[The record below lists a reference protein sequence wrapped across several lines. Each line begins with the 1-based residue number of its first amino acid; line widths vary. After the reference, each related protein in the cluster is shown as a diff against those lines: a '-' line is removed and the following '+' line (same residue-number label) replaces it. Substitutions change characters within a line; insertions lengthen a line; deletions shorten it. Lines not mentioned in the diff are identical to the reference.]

1 VPGGKIIG
9 LTGKY
14 CAGKNYAAGLLAAR
28 GFPVLDVDKLG
39 HAAIESEGEAIL
51 ARFGPAILD
60 ADGRINRRLLG
71 ARVFGDPRELAAL
84 EAIVH
89 PAANRMTDQWIA
101 AQGGNSCVINAAL
114 LHRSSAFERLDAI
127 ILIKAPLPLRLY
139 RARKRDRLPWIQLIK
154 RFKSQRDFIPQY
166 FQKKTDI
173 YSVYNRGPRAC
184 LEKQMDRVISRI
196 GKE

>member
-51 ARFGPAILD
+51 SRFGPAILD
-60 ADGRINRRLLG
+60 EGGQINRRLLG

-101 AQGGNSCVINAAL
+101 AQGGRSCVINAAL

-127 ILIKAPLPLRLY
+127 ILIKAPFLLRLY
-139 RARKRDRLPWIQLIK
+139 RARKRDGLPWPQLVE
-154 RFKSQRDFIPQY
+154 RFKSQRDFMSQY

-173 YSVYNRGPRAC
+173 YSVYNGGFRAC
-184 LEKQMDRVISRI
+184 LENRMDRVISRI
-196 GKE
+196 GME